1 MTQAEPYQYYMG
13 PPRTAVEF
21 LEVEDIPTVVQKF
34 VDYPLAKMS
43 EAMDGASSAL
53 FPVLASQGL
62 QPVGPMFSLY
72 ERMPGEHATF
82 EVGIPVD
89 RPLTTPV
96 TTPSGAMLE
105 NSVLPGGS
113 IATMSH
119 VGSYD
124 RLGEAWGAFLEAVE
138 SSDRTAGLP
147 FWEIYLTEPTP
158 EADPESMR
166 TELVMVLAR

>member
-1 MTQAEPYQYYMG
+1 MTEAQPEPYYMG
-13 PPRTAVEF
+13 PPRAAVEF
-21 LEVEDIPTVVQKF
+21 LDVEEIPTVVQKF

>member
-1 MTQAEPYQYYMG
+1 
-13 PPRTAVEF
+13 
-21 LEVEDIPTVVQKF
+21 
-34 VDYPLAKMS
+34 
-43 EAMDGASSAL
+43 
-53 FPVLASQGL
+53 
-62 QPVGPMFSLY
+62 
-72 ERMPGEHATF
+72 
-82 EVGIPVD
+82 
-89 RPLTTPV
+89 
-96 TTPSGAMLE
+96 MLE